1 VGWCVGCS
9 VGDATVD
16 GVRLAGWRLGCSVG
30 RSVGRDVTS
39 CVGVVGCAVVSVG
52 LAVGVVIDDGARDR
66 GCLVGWC
73 VGCFVGWCV
82 GWWLG
87 CLVG

>member
-1 VGWCVGCS
+1 MGCVVGCV

-16 GVRLAGWRLGCSVG
+16 GVRLAGWRLGC
-30 RSVGRDVTS
+30 SVGRDVTS

-73 VGCFVGWCV
+73 VGWCV